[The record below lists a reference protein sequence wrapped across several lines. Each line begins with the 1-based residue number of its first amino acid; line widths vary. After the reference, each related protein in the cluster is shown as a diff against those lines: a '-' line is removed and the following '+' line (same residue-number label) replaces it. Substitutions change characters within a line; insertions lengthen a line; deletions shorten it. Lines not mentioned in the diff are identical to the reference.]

1 MSALNAGGAL
11 YFAQGD
17 ISKEIKKTKRKK
29 KTLDIMSRNMP
40 PAMLLFRGDIMRMR
54 VVLWMLYVHHVIWR
68 RDWLCEL
75 LG

>member
-29 KTLDIMSRNMP
+29 KNSRYNVEKY
-40 PAMLLFRGDIMRMR
+40 ATGDALVPWGYNAYARC
-54 VVLWMLYVHHVIWR
+54 VVDVVCTSRYLAA
-68 RDWLCEL
+68 
-75 LG
+75 